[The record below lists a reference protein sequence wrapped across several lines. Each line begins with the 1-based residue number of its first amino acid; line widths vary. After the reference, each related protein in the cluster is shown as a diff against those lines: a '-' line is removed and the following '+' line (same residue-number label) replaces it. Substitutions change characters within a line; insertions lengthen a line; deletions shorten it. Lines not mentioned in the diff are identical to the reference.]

1 MKKRYVN
8 LILAMVSASA
18 MALGSVPAMAATD
31 SAKTE
36 SAKNDSKEDAEASNE
51 KEADAAETDTLED
64 GVYTAEF
71 DTDSSMFHVNEA
83 NDKKGELTVKDGKM
97 TIHVSL
103 VSKKI
108 VNLFA
113 GTAEDAQKDGAEII
127 EPTTDTVKYSD
138 GYTEEVYGFDIPVP
152 AIGEEFDVALLGE
165 KGKWYDH
172 KVSVKDPVKTDDT
185 AEEAAED
192 SDKKD
197 EASDKETTEKSDAS
211 KDDKKS
217 EGKKLEDLK
226 LEDGT
231 YEFDVTLT
239 GGTGRATVESP
250 AKVEIKDKEATAT
263 IIWSSPNYDYMIV
276 DGEKYEPVNKDGN
289 STFEIPVTVFDTEM
303 EVTADTVAMSTP
315 HEIDYTLNFDSSS
328 MKKEEK

>member
-1 MKKRYVN
+1 MKKRHVN
-8 LILAMVSASA
+8 LLLAMVSASA
-18 MALGSVPAMAATD
+18 LMLGSMSVLAESD

-36 SAKNDSKEDAEASNE
+36 SSGDAETADDKDASAD
-51 KEADAAETDTLED
+51 KESTLED

-71 DTDSSMFHVNEA
+71 ATDSSMFHVNEA

-152 AIGEEFDVALLGE
+152 AIDEEFDVAILGE

-172 KVSVKDPVKTDDT
+172 KVSIKNPVKDD
-185 AEEAAED
+185 AATEKADD
-192 SDKKD
+192 SDKK
-197 EASDKETTEKSDAS
+197 SD
-211 KDDKKS
+211 
-217 EGKKLEDLK
+217 GKKLEDLK

-231 YEFDVTLT
+231 YETEVTLT
-239 GGTGRATVESP
+239 GGTGKATVESP

-289 STFEIPVTVFDTEM
+289 STFEIPVSVFDAEM

-328 MKKEEK
+328 MKKADK

>member
-1 MKKRYVN
+1 MKKRHVN
-8 LILAMVSASA
+8 LLLAMVSASA
-18 MALGSVPAMAATD
+18 LMLGSMPVLAESD

-36 SAKNDSKEDAEASNE
+36 SSGDAETADDKDASAD
-51 KEADAAETDTLED
+51 KESTLED

-71 DTDSSMFHVNEA
+71 ATDSSMFHVNEA

-138 GYTEEVYGFDIPVP
+138 GYTEEGYGFDIPVP
-152 AIGEEFDVALLGE
+152 AIDEEFDVAILGE

-172 KVSVKDPVKTDDT
+172 KVSIKNPVKDD
-185 AEEAAED
+185 AATEKADD
-192 SDKKD
+192 SDKK
-197 EASDKETTEKSDAS
+197 SD
-211 KDDKKS
+211 
-217 EGKKLEDLK
+217 GKKLEDLK

-231 YEFDVTLT
+231 YETEVTLT
-239 GGTGRATVESP
+239 GGTGKATVESP

-289 STFEIPVTVFDTEM
+289 STFEIPVSVFDAEM

-328 MKKEEK
+328 MKKADK